1 MAIYQNPKSGS
12 PLKVIASVTN
22 VVNQVEESNLR
33 AVTSGAVYDA
43 LETKQDKLVNPLTK
57 SDVVNNLN
65 TTTTNLPLSANMGK
79 KLQDEKASKDVAT
92 TSTDGL
98 MSSTDKSKLDGI
110 ESGAEANVQS
120 DWNQTTT
127 TADNYIKNKP
137 TKLSDFTN
145 DSGFIKNTVNNLTN
159 YYLKTDTYTKTEVN
173 GLISSIVTLNIEV
186 VSSLP
191 TTDISQTTIYLVP
204 KATSQTNNVY
214 DEYINTDG
222 TTAGW
227 EKIGDTE
234 VDLSNYYT
242 ITQVDNLLANKVDKV
257 SGKGL
262 STNDFTTTL
271 KNKLDGI
278 EANANNYSLPT
289 ASANTKGGVKI
300 GSNLSMSGD
309 TLNATDTTYSNATTS
324 ASGLMSSSDKTKLNG
339 IAENANNYSLP
350 TASATTKGGIKIGS
364 NLSMSGEVL
373 NATDTTY
380 GVVSKTTNGL
390 CPQLPN
396 ETSTT
401 KFLRQ
406 DGTWDVPSGTSA
418 GSVTSVATG
427 VGLTGGTITTSGT
440 IKAKLKSETALT
452 ADSANATETSG
463 RIYAIQPDKSGNLA
477 VVVPWTDNNTTTGTT
492 YTAGNVPANT
502 TFGTNGSIKNAY
514 DDCISKE
521 VASITRSGTT
531 FTAKN
536 SSGTQLFTF
545 TQQDN
550 NTTTGDGITT
560 KVAKT
565 GSGTTVTSTISASTT
580 MDNAIGTLLNNDV
593 ALNSNKQPKT
603 LATARTLGGTQ
614 YTTVE
619 SLLGAIVDLLN
630 NTAYWKEKT

>member
-22 VVNQVEESNLR
+22 VVNQVEENNLR

-127 TADNYIKNKP
+127 TADDYIKNKP

-145 DSGFIKNTVNNLTN
+145 DSGFINNTVNNLTN

-173 GLISSIVTLNIEV
+173 GLISSIVTLNIEI

-204 KATSQTNNVY
+204 KSTSQTNNVY
-214 DEYINTDG
+214 CEYINTDG

-271 KNKLDGI
+271 KDKLDGI

-300 GSNLSMSGD
+300 GSNLSMSG
-309 TLNATDTTYSNATTS
+309 
-324 ASGLMSSSDKTKLNG
+324 
-339 IAENANNYSLP
+339 
-350 TASATTKGGIKIGS
+350 
-364 NLSMSGEVL
+364 EVL

-380 GVVSKTTNGL
+380 GIVSKTTNGL

-406 DGTWDVPSGTSA
+406 DGTWDVPSGTST

-550 NTTTGDGITT
+550 NTTTGDGIKT

-603 LATARTLGGTQ
+603 LATIRTLGGTQ

-630 NTAYWKEKT
+630 NTAYWK